1 MMQRL
6 VLVAALLPLSG
17 LAQEDYG
24 PLRYDYITASLV
36 MPELDEIGF
45 ELDASIGVTEDL
57 IVFGAFRTWEP
68 GHRVDIDTLQIGVGH
83 IWPIQPNVDVI
94 ASLSYADNDIDRPG
108 PGRADEEGLVLSGQV
123 RAWATPRIELAGSVS
138 LDNSTGS
145 STDTILEMGLQY
157 FHETNLS
164 YGGRIRA
171 DEDDTVLFLGARF
184 YFGASRR

>member
-6 VLVAALLPLSG
+6 VFFAALLPFSAF
-17 LAQEDYG
+17 AQQGYG
-24 PLRYDYITASLV
+24 PLRYDYITTSLV
-36 MPELDEIGF
+36 VPELDEIGF
-45 ELDASIGVTEDL
+45 EIDASIGVTEDL
-57 IVFGAFRTWEP
+57 IVFGTFRTWDP
-68 GHRVDIDTLQIGVGH
+68 DRRVDIDTLQIGVGR
-83 IWPIQPNVDVI
+83 ILEVRPNIDVI

-108 PGRADEEGLVLSGQV
+108 PGRADEEGLVLGGQV
-123 RAWATPRIELAGSVS
+123 RAWATPRIELAGGVM

-145 STDTILEMGLQY
+145 NTDTILELGLQY
-157 FHETNLS
+157 FHENNLS